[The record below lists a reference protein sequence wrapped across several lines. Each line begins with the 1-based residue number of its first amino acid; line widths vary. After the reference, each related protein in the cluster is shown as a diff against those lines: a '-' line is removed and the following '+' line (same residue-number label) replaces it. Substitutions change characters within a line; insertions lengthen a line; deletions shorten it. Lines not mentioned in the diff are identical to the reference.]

1 MGGEQRRPSAGTVRV
16 HEVQLAHILEYLN
29 ALPSLDED
37 GAILLGEADALSVL
51 TARWREE
58 PEDVDLEAVTAETDR
73 LHRRVFNPDGYRDR
87 RSRPVRY
94 CPVDGDGSWPPP
106 SAA

>member
-37 GAILLGEADALSVL
+37 GAILLGEGSALRYSRMC
-51 TARWREE
+51 ARSPRMS
-58 PEDVDLEAVTAETDR
+58 T
-73 LHRRVFNPDGYRDR
+73 
-87 RSRPVRY
+87 SRP
-94 CPVDGDGSWPPP
+94 
-106 SAA
+106 